1 MKPYTTNKT
10 IYENNECGAY
20 SIPVYNFPLANNFT
34 FQQIYSFD
42 ESYILFS
49 ATYDIE
55 RDTCPNCGQLSHSVK
70 EYKYIYPV
78 IGDINGKVII
88 AKIKKRSFR
97 CKNSNCETRT
107 FIQSVEQITK
117 RHRFSKLVNAA
128 IVKSL
133 KDTVS
138 YSYLANRFCT
148 SITTIQRL
156 IDKLII
162 ERKSKATVKNIMVDE
177 TRLLNRYSRKHGIY
191 QFFVYDADT
200 EVLLDILEDR
210 SYNKVLKYL
219 DSYFS
224 KGSLSTITMDM
235 WAPYKNAMNTVD
247 PNTSVIIDKFHF
259 VRYIMNSFDNIRLQ
273 IMNEAKYKSG
283 VNSPEYKLLK
293 SKLNVRNLRK
303 NPEKLKDGVY
313 EEICSFLEAYPTLY
327 LAYKYKND
335 FLEAIKRINSSF
347 SFRLFIRMYKC
358 EIEKLNTKCFDDT
371 LTVFSNWE
379 QEIANGFDY
388 KYTNAYVEG
397 TNQKVKLM
405 KRISYGYTN
414 LERTK
419 KRLMI
424 ILGKRAILESS
435 IQEAI

>member
-10 IYENNECGAY
+10 IYENNQCGAY
-20 SIPVYNFPLANNFT
+20 STPVYNFPLATNFS
-34 FQQIYSFD
+34 FQQIYSID
-42 ESYILFS
+42 ESYILFD

-55 RDTCPNCGQLSHSVK
+55 CDTCPNCGQLSHSVK
-70 EYKYIYPV
+70 EYKNIYPV
-78 IGDINGKVII
+78 IGEINGKIII

-97 CKNSNCETRT
+97 CNNDNCASVT
-107 FIQSVEQITK
+107 FIQSIDQITK
-117 RHRFSKLVNAA
+117 RHRFSKLLNTA
-128 IVKSL
+128 IVESL
-133 KDTVS
+133 SATVS
-138 YSYLANRFCT
+138 YKYLASRFST
-148 SITTIQRL
+148 TITTIQRL
-156 IDKLII
+156 IDRLVI

-177 TRLLNRYSRKHGIY
+177 TRLLNRYSRTHGIY
-191 QFFVYDADT
+191 QFFIYDADT
-200 EVLLDILEDR
+200 EVLLDIIEDR
-210 SYNKVLKYL
+210 SYSKVLKYFE
-219 DSYFS
+219 SYFS

-235 WAPYKNAMNTVD
+235 WLPYKNAMNTVD
-247 PNTSVIIDKFHF
+247 SNTNVIIDKFHF

-303 NPEKLKDGVY
+303 HPDKLKDGMY
-313 EEICSFLEAYPTLY
+313 TEICNLLEQYPTLY

-335 FLEAIKRINSSF
+335 FLQAIKAINSSS
-347 SFRLFIRMYKC
+347 SFRLFIQMYMR
-358 EIEKLNTKCFDDT
+358 EVMKLNTKCFDDSIS
-371 LTVFSNWE
+371 VFSNWE
-379 QEIANGFDY
+379 KEIANSFDFN
-388 KYTNAYVEG
+388 YTNAYVEG

-414 LERTK
+414 LNRTK
-419 KRLMI
+419 KRLML

>member
-20 SIPVYNFPLANNFT
+20 SSPVYNFPLANNFT
-34 FQQIYSFD
+34 FKQIYSID
-42 ESYILFS
+42 DSYILFE
-49 ATYDIE
+49 ATYDVKC
-55 RDTCPNCGQLSHSVK
+55 DFCPTCGWASHSVK
-70 EYKYIYPV
+70 EYKYIYPI
-78 IGDINGKVII
+78 IGEINGKVII

-97 CKNSNCETRT
+97 CNNDNCTSVT
-107 FIQSVEQITK
+107 FIQSIDQITK
-117 RHRFSKLVNAA
+117 RHRFSKLVNIA
-128 IVKSL
+128 IVESL
-133 KDTVS
+133 STTVS
-138 YSYLANRFCT
+138 YKYLANRFCT

-156 IDKLII
+156 IDKLVIKR
-162 ERKSKATVKNIMVDE
+162 ESKATVKNIMVDE

-191 QFFVYDADT
+191 QFFIYDADT
-200 EVLLDILEDR
+200 EILLDIIEDR
-210 SYNKVLKYL
+210 SYNKVLKYF
-219 DSYFS
+219 DTYFRN
-224 KGSLSTITMDM
+224 GSLSTITMDM
-235 WAPYKNAMNTVD
+235 WLPYKNAINIVDSNT
-247 PNTSVIIDKFHF
+247 NIIIDKFHF

-273 IMNEAKYKSG
+273 IMNEAKYKAG

-303 NPEKLKDGVY
+303 SPEKLKDGMY
-313 EEICSFLEAYPTLY
+313 EEICNLLEPYPTLY

-335 FLEAIKRINSSF
+335 FLQSIKTIKSSS
-347 SFRLFIRMYKC
+347 SFRLFIQMYMR
-358 EIEKLNTKCFDDT
+358 EVMKLNTKCFDDS
-371 LTVFSNWE
+371 LSVFSNWE
-379 QEIANGFDY
+379 KEIANSFDY
-388 KYTNAYVEG
+388 NYTNAYVEG

-414 LERTK
+414 LNRTK